1 MEEKMDNQQR
11 KQEGEMKYL
20 EEIIKQNVE
29 NMGLD
34 IDKILKEVQ
43 ELGEDQKKQ
52 GIKGKDLE
60 EQLAHIMRSL
70 KGL

>member
-34 IDKILKEVQ
+34 IDKILKEV
-43 ELGEDQKKQ
+43 
-52 GIKGKDLE
+52 
-60 EQLAHIMRSL
+60 
-70 KGL
+70 